1 MSEPVYDYRLE
12 EEPRYEIIGG
22 EKIYMAASPNPNHVT
37 ISSRIF
43 SIFEHYFDVN
53 NISGGI
59 FVECDVHLPEENHV
73 LIPDVSIVRDL
84 NIVLRDKAI
93 YGVPDLV
100 VEVLSRSTMNKD
112 IGIKKSIYER
122 NGVKEYWIISP
133 WAKSIEV
140 YHLIDGK
147 YKLDYAYQIYSND
160 DLEML
165 EESELKAIKYEIK
178 VSIFDDLMV
187 DVRKVFKWWI

>member
-100 VEVLSRSTMNKD
+100 VEILSPSTANNDLGAKKD
-112 IGIKKSIYER
+112 AYER
-122 NGVKEYWIISP
+122 NGVKEYWIVNHVD
-133 WAKSIEV
+133 KSVQV
-140 YHLIDGK
+140 YHLIEGK
-147 YKLDYAYQIYSND
+147 FKLDYVYHIYTDQELS
-160 DLEML
+160 ML
-165 EESELKAIKYEIK
+165 EDYERDAIKYGIK
-178 VSIFDDLMV
+178 VSIFDDFIV
-187 DVRKVFKWWI
+187 DVADVFYDI